1 MGSSY
6 KHVNIQWILPIWLFI
21 FIVILDLGKYI
32 KCQKQKTKQKTQNSK
47 KASGEDQ
54 IEKNWLDAL

>member
-6 KHVNIQWILPIWLFI
+6 KHVNIQWILPIWQFI

-32 KCQKQKTKQKTQNSK
+32 KCQKQKTQNSK